1 MFRFSTFRYAG
12 SPRAAKTALA
22 KVHPRIESLESRRLF
37 SHVAFQVVRSGGN
50 ETAWVSRSK
59 RHAPV
64 TVNTE
69 TIMAAATSAAVNVL
83 TVYGT
88 TGNDTVTITDSYI
101 IVNSQVL
108 NFGSATEIA
117 YVDNGGNDSITAN
130 ASQTPVFIYV
140 GGASSDTINTKNGS
154 VYLLYTS

>member
-1 MFRFSTFRYAG
+1 
-12 SPRAAKTALA
+12 
-22 KVHPRIESLESRRLF
+22 
-37 SHVAFQVVRSGGN
+37 
-50 ETAWVSRSK
+50 
-59 RHAPV
+59 
-64 TVNTE
+64 
-69 TIMAAATSAAVNVL
+69 MAAATSAAVNVL